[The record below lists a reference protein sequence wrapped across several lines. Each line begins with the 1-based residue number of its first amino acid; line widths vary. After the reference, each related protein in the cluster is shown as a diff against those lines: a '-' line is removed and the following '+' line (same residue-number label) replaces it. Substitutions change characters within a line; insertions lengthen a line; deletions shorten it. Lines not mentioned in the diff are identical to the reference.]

1 MAKKDEI
8 YIDKESLRKIKRS
21 LEKVFPTAKKQNTAI
36 ARGMIKAA
44 KPMVAGLKTMI
55 GKDAKDTGKLKRGIK
70 AFRAKRLDKYKRPSV
85 FIGPKVK
92 PPTKLRVKKGASAS
106 ERKANAKKRAEWAK
120 KQSGYYF
127 YYLEYGFQPF
137 GKGELKPG
145 LGLLPKAASTYGNA
159 TMSILYK
166 KILDEIKRGAKKQ
179 GMILK

>member
-21 LEKVFPTAKKQNTAI
+21 LEKVFPTTKKQNTAI
-36 ARGMIKAA
+36 ANGMIKAA
-44 KPMVAGLKTMI
+44 KPMKDGLKAMI
-55 GKDAKDTGKLKRGIK
+55 SKDAKDTGKLKRSIK

-85 FIGPKVK
+85 FIGPKVN
-92 PPTKLRVKKGASAS
+92 PPSKLKVKKGASAS

-127 YYLEYGFQPF
+127 YYLEYGFVPF
-137 GKGELKPG
+137 GKGQLKPG
-145 LGLLPKAASTYGNA
+145 LGLLPKAKSTYGNA
-159 TMSILYK
+159 TMSILYR
-166 KILDEIKRGAKKQ
+166 KILDEIKKGAKKQ